1 MKLENLLGHKSAS
14 QYTFFGV
21 CGDLEFHSTTF
32 SDSVRISSILF
43 LALALFLFYTRYTT
57 LTHILHMETPAD
69 SDMMLEKLLPSAQSV
84 ILVSIAVL
92 LSVIYYLVQTEN
104 QKKALRQNLAAWLPR
119 ITRGRRSSTSKTPP
133 RSLTPE
139 KKVPDNILPTEKH
152 KDTFPPSPRGNL
164 PIWTRSWKSIWA
176 TLNRF
181 ESDEDNQEFLQQN
194 LIPWETDYR
203 KCDPSTYTPME
214 ISIGEVKALG
224 DFPDYSKLSGVP
236 LPEAYKEFEIE
247 KAIPRPYRPFR
258 WAYHQ
263 TMCRP
268 LISTILCSG

>member
-1 MKLENLLGHKSAS
+1 
-14 QYTFFGV
+14 
-21 CGDLEFHSTTF
+21 
-32 SDSVRISSILF
+32 
-43 LALALFLFYTRYTT
+43 
-57 LTHILHMETPAD
+57 METSAD
-69 SDMMLEKLLPSAQSV
+69 SNMMFEKLLPSVQSL
-84 ILVSIAVL
+84 ILVTIAFL
-92 LSVIYYLVQTEN
+92 LSVIYYLVQTDN
-104 QKKALRQNLAAWLPR
+104 QKKALRRSLSRWLPR

-139 KKVPDNILPTEKH
+139 KRVPDNTTPAQNY

-164 PIWTRSWKSIWA
+164 PIWTKSWKSIWA
-176 TLNRF
+176 SLKRF
-181 ESDEDNQEFLQQN
+181 EIDEDYQGHFQEN
-194 LIPWETDYR
+194 LIPWEADYR
-203 KCDPSTYTPME
+203 NCDPSTYTPME

-263 TMCRP
+263 TMCRIS
-268 LISTILCSG
+268 ISTTLNSS

>member
-1 MKLENLLGHKSAS
+1 
-14 QYTFFGV
+14 
-21 CGDLEFHSTTF
+21 
-32 SDSVRISSILF
+32 
-43 LALALFLFYTRYTT
+43 
-57 LTHILHMETPAD
+57 METLID
-69 SDMMLEKLLPSAQSV
+69 SDMMFEKLLPSAQSL
-84 ILVSIAVL
+84 ILVTIAFL
-92 LSVIYYLVQTEN
+92 LSFIYYLAQTES
-104 QKKALRQNLAAWLPR
+104 QKKALRQKFSTWLPR

-133 RSLTPE
+133 RSLTPD
-139 KKVPDNILPTEKH
+139 KKVPENTPLTQNY

-164 PIWTRSWKSIWA
+164 PIWTKSWKSIWA
-176 TLNRF
+176 SLKRF
-181 ESDEDNQEFLQQN
+181 DTEEGYQGFFQKN
-194 LIPWETDYR
+194 LIPWEADYR

-263 TMCRP
+263 TMCRFSF
-268 LISTILCSG
+268 STIQSSS